1 MPVDYSSSLINAN
14 YAVMIHASETHSN
27 QY

>member
-1 MPVDYSSSLINAN
+1 MITEYSSSLINPI
-14 YAVMIHASETHSN
+14 YPVMIPDIETHSN